1 MSEVGPTVSW
11 REGWMDVSD
20 TLGYRGGEG
29 GAPHP
34 PDEGGGHAEGEQP
47 GKPQLR
53 MEEGNVGVRNPRV
66 ELWL

>member
-1 MSEVGPTVSW
+1 
-11 REGWMDVSD
+11 MDVND

-34 PDEGGGHAEGEQP
+34 PGEGGGHAEGEQP

-53 MEEGNVGVRNPRV
+53 MEEGNVGVRKPRV